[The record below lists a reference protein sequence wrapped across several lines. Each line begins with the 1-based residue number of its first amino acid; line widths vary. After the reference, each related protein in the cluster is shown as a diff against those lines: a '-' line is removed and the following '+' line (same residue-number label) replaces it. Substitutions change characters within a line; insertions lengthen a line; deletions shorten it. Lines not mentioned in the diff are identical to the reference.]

1 MIDPIYKGMR
11 LAREDRTK
19 NRMPSLEWIE
29 NQKLLK
35 KLRKI
40 HGVLQSDNTLGFVRI
55 KIFIGLKLA
64 N

>member
-35 KLRKI
+35 KLRK
-40 HGVLQSDNTLGFVRI
+40 NVRGNRYTNRLY
-55 KIFIGLKLA
+55 KEVEFGHYR
-64 N
+64 

>member
-19 NRMPSLEWIE
+19 NRMPSLELIE

-35 KLRKI
+35 KLRKKCRK
-40 HGVLQSDNTLGFVRI
+40 G
-55 KIFIGLKLA
+55 
-64 N
+64 

>member
-1 MIDPIYKGMR
+1 MARHMIDPIYKGMR

-35 KLRKI
+35 KLRK
-40 HGVLQSDNTLGFVRI
+40 NVRGNRYTNRLY
-55 KIFIGLKLA
+55 KEVEFGHYR
-64 N
+64 

>member
-19 NRMPSLEWIE
+19 NRMPRLELIE

-35 KLRKI
+35 KLRKKRRK
-40 HGVLQSDNTLGFVRI
+40 G
-55 KIFIGLKLA
+55 
-64 N
+64 

>member
-11 LAREDRTK
+11 LVREDRTK

-35 KLRKI
+35 KLRKKRRK
-40 HGVLQSDNTLGFVRI
+40 G
-55 KIFIGLKLA
+55 
-64 N
+64 